1 MDLGVVNDKA
11 LSELGWPT
19 LTAELARRARTPMGR
34 ELCAALLP
42 GDDPE
47 RARSRLALVEEARAL
62 RRLDREV
69 PIADALDLR
78 PALGRAAREGT
89 LEPHEL
95 ISVARLIRASAFA
108 RRFCLTL
115 RDRVPLHAELAE
127 SLSDFEPLAD
137 ELTRAFDPA
146 GKLLDTASPLLAE
159 LRERSRGLHRGIK
172 ARLTEM
178 LQDEEVVGM
187 LRDAY
192 YSVRGDRYVLPVRAE
207 HKSHLPGIVHNAS
220 GSGQTLFIEPQELLE
235 LGNQL
240 TIAEAGALEEEQ
252 RILAELSGAVGRR
265 APQLEQDVATLAAL
279 DEAGAGARLS
289 DDLRASAPELLE
301 GPRESF
307 RLLAL
312 RHPLLAL
319 RVHRVVANDV
329 ALPGESRGLIISGP
343 NAGGKTVTITA
354 VGLCALMA
362 RAGLPVPAA
371 DGSRVPLYRTVY
383 TAIGDEGDLSRDLS
397 TFTAHLAAL
406 KHILEA
412 AGPGTLVLIDE
423 IAADT
428 DPREGAAIAVAALE
442 RLVAAGAQVLITTH
456 LEELKA
462 LGLSDP
468 RFASASVGFDLQR
481 LAPTY
486 RLQMGEIGRSSAIEI
501 AARVGI
507 PADVCARAREVLG
520 GGVSALSAAVERLD
534 AERAGLAEA
543 RVEADRLREELRGER
558 EAAARER
565 ERLAQMEREVRA
577 GARAELVADIE
588 KRRQEVAQLVAQ
600 LQAAPAMARAVEVQR
615 ALAQAAAE
623 EQRPEARDEA
633 HAAAPSE
640 LREGATVRHARLGT
654 EGTILEL
661 MGDHALVQMGAMRS
675 KVPLADLVPLT
686 RKQRGAAPGFRKTA
700 AEKLRRAE
708 AARPAPAISAQ
719 PALDLRGMR
728 VDEALHALEEELD
741 RRLREGAEEVHVLHG
756 HGSGAL
762 KSAIREHLA
771 RSPYVRRSRPGES
784 HEGGDAITVAE
795 LT

>member
-47 RARSRLALVEEARAL
+47 RARGRLALVEEARAL
-62 RRLDREV
+62 RRLDREA

-89 LEPHEL
+89 LEPQEL
-95 ISVARLIRASAFA
+95 VSVARLIRAAASA
-108 RRFCLTL
+108 RRFCLAM
-115 RDRVPLHAELAE
+115 RQVAPLHAQAAEELSE
-127 SLSDFEPLAD
+127 LEPLAA
-137 ELTRAFDPA
+137 ELERAFDPS
-146 GKLLDTASPLLAE
+146 GKLLDTASALLAE
-159 LRERSRGLHRGIK
+159 LRERARGLHRAIK

-178 LQDEEVVGM
+178 LEDEEVVGM

-252 RILAELSGAVGRR
+252 RILTELSGAVGRR
-265 APQLEQDVATLAAL
+265 APQLEHDVATLARL
-279 DEAGAGARLS
+279 DEAGAGAKLS

-301 GPRESF
+301 GARATF

-319 RVHRVVANDV
+319 RTPQVVANDV
-329 ALPGESRGLIISGP
+329 ALPGEAQALIISGP

-354 VGLCALMA
+354 VGLAALMA

-397 TFTAHLAAL
+397 TFTAHLTAL

-507 PADVCARAREVLG
+507 PADVCARARELLG

-543 RVEADRLREELRGER
+543 RAEADRLREELRGER

-615 ALAQAAAE
+615 ALAQAEVE
-623 EQRPEARDEA
+623 EQRAEARDEPQA
-633 HAAAPSE
+633 GAPSE

-654 EGTILEL
+654 EGTILEII
-661 MGDHALVQMGAMRS
+661 GDHALVQMGAMRS

-686 RKQRGAAPGFRKTA
+686 RKQRGAQPTFRKTP
-700 AEKLRRAE
+700 AEKLRRAAE
-708 AARPAPAISAQ
+708 ARAAPPSSAQ
-719 PALDLRGMR
+719 PTLDLRGMR
-728 VDEALHALEEELD
+728 VDEAIHALEEELD

-771 RSPYVRRSRPGES
+771 RSPYVRRARPGES

-795 LT
+795 LS

>member
-1 MDLGVVNDKA
+1 V
-11 LSELGWPT
+11 
-19 LTAELARRARTPMGR
+19 RT
-34 ELCAALLP
+34 
-42 GDDPE
+42 
-47 RARSRLALVEEARAL
+47 S
-62 RRLDREV
+62 
-69 PIADALDLR
+69 
-78 PALGRAAREGT
+78 
-89 LEPHEL
+89 
-95 ISVARLIRASAFA
+95 ASA
-108 RRFCLTL
+108 RRFCLAL
-115 RDRVPLHAELAE
+115 REVVPLHAQLAE
-127 SLSDFEPLAD
+127 SLSEFDPLAA
-137 ELTRAFDPA
+137 ELERAFDPS
-146 GKLLDTASPLLAE
+146 GKLLDTASALLGE
-159 LRERSRGLHRGIK
+159 LRERARALHRAVK
-172 ARLTEM
+172 ARLEEM
-178 LQDEEVVGM
+178 LADEEVVGM

-252 RILAELSGAVGRR
+252 RILAELSAAVGRR
-265 APQLEQDVATLAAL
+265 APQLEQDVATLARL
-279 DEAGAGARLS
+279 DEGGAGAKLA
-289 DDLRASAPELLE
+289 DDLHASAPELLE
-301 GPRESF
+301 GARESF
-307 RLLAL
+307 RFLAL

-319 RVHRVVANDV
+319 RTPQVVANDV
-329 ALPGESRGLIISGP
+329 ALPGEARALIISGP

-354 VGLCALMA
+354 VGLSALMA

-397 TFTAHLAAL
+397 TFTAHLTAL

-442 RLVAAGAQVLITTH
+442 KLVSAGAQVLITTH

-468 RFASASVGFDLQR
+468 RFAAASVGFDLQR

-486 RLQMGEIGRSSAIEI
+486 RLQIGEVGRSSAIEI

-507 PADVCARAREVLG
+507 PHDVCARARELLG
-520 GGVSALSAAVERLD
+520 GATSALSTAVERLD
-534 AERAGLAEA
+534 RERGALAEA
-543 RVEADRLREELRGER
+543 RVEAERLREELRRER

-565 ERLAQMEREVRA
+565 ERLAQTEREVRA

-615 ALAQAAAE
+615 ALAAAEAE
-623 EQRPEARDEA
+623 EQRAEARDEP
-633 HAAAPSE
+633 HAAPPSE

-661 MGDHALVQMGAMRS
+661 SGDHALVQMGAMRS

-686 RKQRGAAPGFRKTA
+686 RKQRGAAPGFRKSA
-700 AEKLRRAE
+700 SEKLQRAE
-708 AARPAPAISAQ
+708 AVRPAPAISVQ
-719 PALDLRGMR
+719 PTLDLRGMR
-728 VDEALHALEEELD
+728 VDEAIHALEEELD

-795 LT
+795 LSG

>member
-1 MDLGVVNDKA
+1 MQLGVVNDKA
-11 LSELGWPT
+11 LSELGWSA
-19 LTAELARRARTPMGR
+19 LTAELVRRARTPMGR
-34 ELCAALLP
+34 ERCAALIP

-47 RARSRLALVEEARAL
+47 AASQRLALVEEGRSL
-62 RRLDREV
+62 RRQDREV
-69 PIADALDLR
+69 PLADALDLR

-95 ISVARLIRASAFA
+95 LSVARLIRAATSA
-108 RRFCLTL
+108 RRFCLAM
-115 RDRVPLHAELAE
+115 RHVAPRHAEAAE
-127 SLSDFEPLAD
+127 TLSEFEPLAT
-137 ELTRAFDPA
+137 ELERAFDPS
-146 GKLLDTASPLLAE
+146 GKLLDTASALLGE
-159 LRERSRGLHRGIK
+159 LRERARGLHRVIK
-172 ARLTEM
+172 ARLDEM
-178 LQDEEVVGM
+178 LEDEEVVDM

-207 HKSHLPGIVHNAS
+207 HKSHVPGIVHNAS

-240 TIAEAGALEEEQ
+240 TIAEAGVLEEEQ
-252 RILAELSGAVGRR
+252 RILTELSGAVGRR
-265 APQLEQDVATLAAL
+265 APQLEQDIGTLARL
-279 DEAGAGARLS
+279 DEAGAAAKLS
-289 DDLRASAPELLE
+289 DDLRASPPQLLQ
-301 GPRESF
+301 GPAESF
-307 RLLAL
+307 RLVSL

-319 RVHRVVANDV
+319 RTPDVVANDV
-329 ALPGESRGLIISGP
+329 ALPGEARALIISGP

-354 VGLCALMA
+354 VGLSALMA

-371 DGSRVPLYRTVY
+371 DGSRMPLYRTVY

-397 TFTAHLAAL
+397 TFTAHLTAL

-442 RLVAAGAQVLITTH
+442 KLVTAGAQVLITTH

-486 RLQMGEIGRSSAIEI
+486 RLRIGEVGRSSAIDI

-507 PADVCARAREVLG
+507 PADVCDRARELLG
-520 GGVSALSAAVERLD
+520 GGASALSTAVERLD
-534 AERAGLAEA
+534 AERAALAQARAEA
-543 RVEADRLREELRGER
+543 ERLREELRRER
-558 EAAARER
+558 DSAARDR
-565 ERLAQMEREVRA
+565 ERLAQAEREVRA
-577 GARAELVADIE
+577 GARADLVADIE
-588 KRRQEVAQLVAQ
+588 KRRQDVAQLVAQ

-615 ALAQAAAE
+615 ALAQAEAE
-623 EQRPEARDEA
+623 EQRSEARDEPD
-633 HAAAPSE
+633 AAPPSE
-640 LREGATVRHARLGT
+640 LREGATVKHGRLGT
-654 EGTILEL
+654 EGKIIEIS
-661 MGDHALVQMGAMRS
+661 GDVALVQMGSMRS

-686 RKQRGAAPGFRKTA
+686 RKQRGAQPGFRKSA

-708 AARPAPAISAQ
+708 AIRAAPPSSAL
-719 PALDLRGMR
+719 PTLDLRGFR
-728 VDEALHALEEELD
+728 IDEALRTLDEELD
-741 RRLREGAEEVHVLHG
+741 RRLREGVEEVHILHG

-771 RSPYVRRSRPGES
+771 RSPYVRRSRSGES
-784 HEGGDAITVAE
+784 HEGGDAVTVAE
-795 LT
+795 LA

>member
-1 MDLGVVNDKA
+1 MLGVVNEKA
-11 LSELGWPT
+11 LSELGWPMI
-19 LTAELARRARTPMGR
+19 TAELSHRARTPMGR
-34 ELCAALLP
+34 ERCGALLP
-42 GDDPE
+42 GADPE
-47 RARSRLALVEEARAL
+47 IAHRRLNLVEESRAL

-69 PIADALDLR
+69 PLADALDLR

-89 LEPHEL
+89 LEPQEL
-95 ISVARLIRASAFA
+95 LAVARLVRASTSA
-108 RRFCLTL
+108 RRFCLAMQQ
-115 RDRVPLHAELAE
+115 VAPLHAQQAEELSE
-127 SLSDFEPLAD
+127 LDPLAA
-137 ELTRAFDPA
+137 ELERAFDSS
-146 GKLLDTASPLLAE
+146 GKLLDTASALLAE
-159 LRERSRGLHRGIK
+159 LRERARGLHRAIK
-172 ARLTEM
+172 ERLTEM
-178 LQDEEVVGM
+178 LADEEVVGM

-220 GSGQTLFIEPQELLE
+220 NSGQTLFIEPQQLME

-252 RILAELSGAVGRR
+252 RILTELSGAVGRR
-265 APQLEQDVATLAAL
+265 APQLERDVATLARL
-279 DEAGAGARLS
+279 DEAGAAARLA

-301 GPRESF
+301 GARASF

-319 RVHRVVANDV
+319 RTPQVVANDV
-329 ALPGESRGLIISGP
+329 ELPGEAQALIISGP

-362 RAGLPVPAA
+362 RAGLPVSAG

-397 TFTAHLAAL
+397 TFTAHLTAL

-428 DPREGAAIAVAALE
+428 DPREGAAIAAAALE

-486 RLQMGEIGRSSAIEI
+486 RLQIGEIGRSSAIEI

-507 PADVCARAREVLG
+507 PADVCARARELLA
-520 GGVSALSAAVERLD
+520 GGVSALSDAVERLD
-534 AERAGLAEA
+534 AERAALAQA
-543 RVEADRLREELRGER
+543 REDADRLREELHSER

-565 ERLAQMEREVRA
+565 ERLAQREREVRA

-615 ALAQAAAE
+615 MLAQTE
-623 EQRPEARDEA
+623 EEEERAGARDEPDSA
-633 HAAAPSE
+633 PPSE

-654 EGTILEL
+654 EGTVIE
-661 MGDHALVQMGAMRS
+661 MAGDFALVQMGAMRS

-686 RKQRGAAPGFRKTA
+686 RKQRGAEPSFRKTA

-708 AARPAPAISAQ
+708 EVRAAPATSSQ
-719 PALDLRGMR
+719 PLLDLRGLR

-771 RSPYVRRSRPGES
+771 RSPYVRRARAGES

-795 LT
+795 LSG